1 MGLLLKLSRDN
12 KLDKIFLEKAADAV
26 IEGKIIA
33 YPTNTV
39 YGLGGDP
46 QNLKVINRIFE
57 MKFRERDKGLPILVS
72 DIEEARKIGE
82 FNLYASQIAEYFW
95 PGQVTIIVKKIL
107 KSIPQKLTGGKQT
120 VAIRVPENGIILA
133 ILGNLKSK
141 GVLGGIIGTSANI
154 SDQENI
160 IEGEYIP
167 KLLFDQIDVILDC
180 GKTLTQIPSTI
191 VDCSSAKKKSELK
204 FLRIGS
210 ISKEEIL
217 KIFNDGG
224 I

>member
-12 KLDKIFLEKAADAV
+12 KLDQIFLEKAADAV

-46 QNLKVINRIFE
+46 HNLKVINRIFE
-57 MKFRERDKGLPILVS
+57 MKFRERDKGLPVLINDLN
-72 DIEEARKIGE
+72 EALKIGK
-82 FNLYASQIAEYFW
+82 FNELAQKIAEKFW
-95 PGQVTIIVKKIL
+95 PGQVTIVVEKKPGF
-107 KSIPQKLTGGKQT
+107 IPDELTGGKET
-120 VAIRVPENGIILA
+120 IALRVPENEVILSVVN
-133 ILGNLKSK
+133 ILREK
-141 GVLGGIIGTSANI
+141 GHFGGIIGTSANI

-167 KLLFDQIDVILDC
+167 KLLFGQIDVILDG
-180 GKTLTQIPSTI
+180 GKTITQRPSTI

-217 KIFNDGG
+217 KIINDGG